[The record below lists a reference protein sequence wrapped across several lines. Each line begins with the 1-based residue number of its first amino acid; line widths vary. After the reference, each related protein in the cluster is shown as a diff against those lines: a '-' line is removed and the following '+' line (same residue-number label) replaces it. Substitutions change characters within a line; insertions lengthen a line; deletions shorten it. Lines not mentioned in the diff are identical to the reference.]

1 MMTASYATLARQPH
15 HPSNKRSHL
24 VSKTALTFMSLL
36 AATTAVF
43 WLSLLLGSVHLSAHQ
58 VWQGFTG
65 ASPLAHTLIFELRL
79 PRVLAAFAVGGL
91 LALAGVLMQV
101 LLRNPL
107 ADPFIMGV
115 SGGASVAALLAILLG
130 AGTVVIGAAASV
142 GAFAAT
148 VLVFGLA
155 YSSDGWTA
163 TRLLLT
169 GVVIASGT
177 SAIVSL
183 LLTLGED
190 TRLRGMLFW
199 LMGDLSF
206 AGSPCSLLLL
216 LALATVI
223 GLLSARHLNVL
234 ARGELQ
240 ALSVGVPVSV
250 LRAGIFLSSSVLTAA
265 TVTAAGTI
273 GFVGLVTPHIA
284 RLLVG
289 SDHRRVM
296 PAAVLMGA
304 CTVATADLLART
316 LLSPRQ
322 LPVGAL
328 TALVGV
334 PLFLLLMRNRSS

>member
-1 MMTASYATLARQPH
+1 VNR
-15 HPSNKRSHL
+15 
-24 VSKTALTFMSLL
+24 TALTFLL
-36 AATTAVF
+36 LLIAAIAVF
-43 WLSLLLGSVHLSAHQ
+43 WLSLLMGSVELSGQQ
-58 VWQGFTG
+58 VWQGLTD
-65 ASPLAHTLIFELRL
+65 SSSLAHTLIVELRL

-91 LALAGVLMQV
+91 LALAGMLMQV

-107 ADPFIMGV
+107 ADPFVMGV

-130 AGTVVIGAAASV
+130 AGTIAVGTAASA
-142 GAFAAT
+142 GAFAA
-148 VLVFGLA
+148 VLLVFWLA
-155 YSSDGWTA
+155 YSADGWAT

-169 GVVIASGT
+169 GVVIASGA

-183 LLTLGED
+183 LLSIGED
-190 TRLRGMLFW
+190 ARLRGMLFW

-206 AGSPCSLLLL
+206 AGPPWSL
-216 LALATVI
+216 LALLAAATAV
-223 GLLSARHLNVL
+223 GLLAAKHLNVL

-240 ALSVGVPVSV
+240 ALSVGVPVST

-273 GFVGLVTPHIA
+273 GFVGLVTPHLA

-289 SDHRRVM
+289 SDHRRVL
-296 PAAVLMGA
+296 PAAVLLGA

-316 LLSPRQ
+316 LLAPRQ

-334 PLFLLLMRNRSS
+334 PLFLALVRKTERSG

>member
-1 MMTASYATLARQPH
+1 MT
-15 HPSNKRSHL
+15 
-24 VSKTALTFMSLL
+24 KTVLTFVLL
-36 AATTAVF
+36 VVAAAALL
-43 WLSLLLGSVHLSAHQ
+43 WLSLLLGSVQLSAQQLWH
-58 VWQGFTG
+58 GLMDTSSF
-65 ASPLAHTLIFELRL
+65 AHTLIVELRL
-79 PRVLAAFAVGGL
+79 PRVLTAFAVGGL
-91 LALAGVLMQV
+91 LALAGMLMQV

-115 SGGASVAALLAILLG
+115 SGGASVAALLAIFVG
-130 AGTVVIGAAASV
+130 AGAATIGAAASA

-155 YSSDGWTA
+155 YSNDDWAT

-169 GVVIASGT
+169 GVVIASGA

-183 LLTLGED
+183 MLAVGED

-206 AGSPCSLLLL
+206 AGSPWALLVLL
-216 LALATVI
+216 CVGTVF
-223 GLLSARHLNVL
+223 GLVCAKHLNIL

-240 ALSVGVPVSV
+240 ALSVGVPVSL
-250 LRAGIFLSSSVLTAA
+250 LRACIFLGSSVLTAA

-273 GFVGLVTPHIA
+273 GFVGLVTPHLA

-289 SDHRRVM
+289 SDHRRVL
-296 PAAVLMGA
+296 PVAVLLGA

-316 LLSPRQ
+316 LLAPRQ

-328 TALVGV
+328 TAIVGV
-334 PLFLLLMRNRSS
+334 PLFLFLMRAKKN